1 MHKRRFNLPP
11 LDLIQGFEAAA
22 RNLSFT
28 KAADEL
34 LITQSAV
41 SRQIRALEEHLG
53 VALFERRPRTLML
66 TEHGRTLQR
75 AAAEL
80 LERLQQVTD
89 GLKAERAAP
98 QLTVTTT
105 NGFASL
111 WLIPRL
117 RGFTTRHASV
127 DVRISATYEMLNLER
142 SLVDVAVRYCRDDKA
157 PPGAVRLFG
166 EDLLPVCSPALLQM
180 PGRPLL
186 GVEDLRYHTLLYMD
200 EIGAVGT
207 WLEWGTWLAAHG
219 QPDLKPAAALHFG
232 SYEQVIGA
240 AVNGQGIAMGIG
252 RLIGHLLQSG
262 QLVAPLGEST
272 AGQHGYY
279 IVRSAATGTRPQVQ
293 AFVDWLIE
301 EARPAVPEPM
311 VAKAPSAK
319 TPSGKTGGGKVRS
332 RPRAGR

>member
-1 MHKRRFNLPP
+1 MHRKRFNLPP

-28 KAADEL
+28 KAAEEL
-34 LITQSAV
+34 FITQSAV

-53 VALFERRPRTLML
+53 ITLFERRPRTLVL

-89 GLKAERAAP
+89 GLKTERSAP

-117 RGFTTRHASV
+117 RTFTARHPSV

-166 EDLLPVCSPALLQM
+166 EDLLPVCSPSLLEIS
-180 PGRPLL
+180 GRPLR
-186 GVEDLRYHTLLYMD
+186 GIQDLRHHTLLYMD

-207 WLEWGTWLAAHG
+207 WLEWGTWLATHG
-219 QPDLKPAAALHFG
+219 HPDLKPAAALHFG
-232 SYEQVIGA
+232 TYEQVIGA
-240 AVNGQGIAMGIG
+240 AVSGQGVGMGIG
-252 RLIGHLLQSG
+252 RLVGHLLQSG
-262 QLVAPLGEST
+262 QLVAPLGQST
-272 AGQHGYY
+272 AGAHGYY
-279 IVRSAATGTRPQVQ
+279 IIRSGATGARSQVQ
-293 AFVDWLIE
+293 AFIDWLIE
-301 EARPAVPEPM
+301 EAKVAVPEPP
-311 VAKAPSAK
+311 AAN
-319 TPSGKTGGGKVRS
+319 TPNSKVSSRS
-332 RPRAGR
+332 RAAR

>member
-1 MHKRRFNLPP
+1 MHRKRFNLPP
-11 LDLIQGFEAAA
+11 LDLIRGFEAAA

-53 VALFERRPRTLML
+53 VSLFERRPRTLAL

-89 GLKAERAAP
+89 GLKTERSAP
-98 QLTVTTT
+98 QLAVTTT

-117 RGFTTRHASV
+117 RSFTTRYPSI
-127 DVRISATYEMLNLER
+127 DVRISATYDMLNLER

-166 EDLLPVCSPALLQM
+166 EDLLPVCSPALLQT
-180 PGRPLL
+180 PGRPLR
-186 GVEDLRYHTLLYMD
+186 GVEDLRHHTLLYMD

-219 QPDLKPAAALHFG
+219 HPDLKPAAALHFG
-232 SYEQVIGA
+232 TYEQVIGA
-240 AVNGQGIAMGIG
+240 AVAGQGVGMGIG
-252 RLIGHLLQSG
+252 RLVGHLLQSG
-262 QLVAPLGEST
+262 QLVAPLGEAT
-272 AGQHGYY
+272 AGRHGYY
-279 IVRSAATGTRPQVQ
+279 IVRSAATGARPQVQ

-301 EARPAVPEPM
+301 EAKVAVPKPSA
-311 VAKAPSAK
+311 AKAPNGNVS
-319 TPSGKTGGGKVRS
+319 SRS
-332 RPRAGR
+332 RAGR

>member
-34 LITQSAV
+34 LVTQSAV

-53 VALFERRPRTLML
+53 VALFERRPRTLVL
-66 TEHGRTLQR
+66 TEHGRTLHR

-89 GLKAERAAP
+89 GLKAERSAP

-117 RGFTTRHASV
+117 RSFTSRHAFV

-142 SLVDVAVRYCRDDKA
+142 SLVDVAIRYCHDDKA

-166 EDLLPVCSPALLQM
+166 EDLLPVCSPALLDM
-180 PGRPLL
+180 PKRPLRRI
-186 GVEDLRYHTLLYMD
+186 EDLHHHTLLYMD

-219 QPDLKPAAALHFG
+219 HPDLKPGAALHFG
-232 SYEQVIGA
+232 TYEQVIGA
-240 AVNGQGIAMGIG
+240 AVSGQGVAMGIG

-262 QLVAPLGEST
+262 QLLAPLGEAT
-272 AGQHGYY
+272 AGRHGYY

-301 EARPAVPEPM
+301 EAKLAAPDLDVGKASG
-311 VAKAPSAK
+311 AKLS
-319 TPSGKTGGGKVRS
+319 SRS
-332 RPRAGR
+332 RAGR

>member
-28 KAADEL
+28 KAAEEL

-53 VALFERRPRTLML
+53 VALFERRPRTLVL

-89 GLKAERAAP
+89 GLKAERSAP

-117 RGFTTRHASV
+117 RGFTTRHPSV

-142 SLVDVAVRYCRDDKA
+142 SLVDVAVRYCPDDKA
-157 PPGAVRLFG
+157 PPGAARLFG
-166 EDLLPVCSPALLQM
+166 EDLLPVCSPALLNM
-180 PGRPLL
+180 AGRPLRSID
-186 GVEDLRYHTLLYMD
+186 DLSHHTLLYMD
-200 EIGAVGT
+200 VIGAVGT

-219 QPDLKPAAALHFG
+219 EPDLKPAAALHFG
-232 SYEQVIGA
+232 TYEQVIGA
-240 AVNGQGIAMGIG
+240 AVSGQGVAMGIG

-262 QLVAPLGEST
+262 QLVAPLGQPT
-272 AGQHGYY
+272 AGAHGYY
-279 IVRSAATGTRPQVQ
+279 IVRSAATGGRPQVQ

-301 EARPAVPEPM
+301 EARVAVPEPAI
-311 VAKAPSAK
+311 AKVPSVKAGGAK
-319 TPSGKTGGGKVRS
+319 VSS
-332 RPRAGR
+332 RPRAVR

>member
-53 VALFERRPRTLML
+53 VALFERRPRTLVL

-80 LERLQQVTD
+80 LERLQQATD
-89 GLKAERAAP
+89 GLKAECSAP
-98 QLTVTTT
+98 QLAVTTT

-117 RGFTTRHASV
+117 RTFTARHPAV
-127 DVRISATYEMLNLER
+127 DVRISATYDMLNLER

-157 PPGAVRLFG
+157 PPRAVRLFG
-166 EDLLPVCSPALLQM
+166 EDLLPVCSPALLKM
-180 PGRPLL
+180 SGRPLR
-186 GVEDLRYHTLLYMD
+186 GVEDLRHHTLLYMD

-207 WLEWGTWLAAHG
+207 WLEWGAWLAAHG
-219 QPDLKPAAALHFG
+219 HPDLKPAAALHFG
-232 SYEQVIGA
+232 TYEQVIGA
-240 AVNGQGIAMGIG
+240 AVAGQGVCMGIG
-252 RLIGHLLQSG
+252 RLVGHLLQSG
-262 QLVAPLGEST
+262 QLVAPLGEAT

-279 IVRSAATGTRPQVQ
+279 IIRSVATGARPQV
-293 AFVDWLIE
+293 
-301 EARPAVPEPM
+301 
-311 VAKAPSAK
+311 
-319 TPSGKTGGGKVRS
+319 
-332 RPRAGR
+332 

>member
-1 MHKRRFNLPP
+1 MHRKRFNLPP

-53 VALFERRPRTLML
+53 VSLFERRPRTLAL

-75 AAAEL
+75 AATEL

-89 GLKAERAAP
+89 GLKAERSAP

-117 RGFTTRHASV
+117 RGFTTRHPTV

-142 SLVDVAVRYCRDDKA
+142 SLVDVAVRYCRDDKV

-166 EDLLPVCSPALLQM
+166 EDLLPVCSPTLLQT
-180 PGRPLL
+180 PGRPLR
-186 GVEDLRYHTLLYMD
+186 GIEDLRHHTLLYMD

-219 QPDLKPAAALHFG
+219 HPDLKPAAALHFG
-232 SYEQVIGA
+232 TYEQVIGA
-240 AVNGQGIAMGIG
+240 AVSGQGVGMGIG
-252 RLIGHLLQSG
+252 KLVGHLLHSG
-262 QLVAPLGEST
+262 QLVAPLGEAT

-279 IVRSAATGTRPQVQ
+279 IVRSSATGARPQVQ

-301 EARPAVPEPM
+301 EAKSVVPDPDA
-311 VAKAPSAK
+311 AKAS
-319 TPSGKTGGGKVRS
+319 GGKVSSRS
-332 RPRAGR
+332 RAGR